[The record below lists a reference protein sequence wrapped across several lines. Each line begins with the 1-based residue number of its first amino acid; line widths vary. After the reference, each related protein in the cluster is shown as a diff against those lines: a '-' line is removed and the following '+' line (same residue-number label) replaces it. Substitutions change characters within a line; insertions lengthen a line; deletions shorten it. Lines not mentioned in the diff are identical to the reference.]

1 MIYEPGRE
9 GYVKNINEFQAA
21 RVYALSS
28 AKAPP
33 PDGRDLAQLKEAYA
47 DLSPSYDWDHPD
59 RNLYRRAAFYWSETL
74 YTAAQL
80 NEILPTV
87 IPSYNAFSG
96 SRATSLLTAMYPD
109 AYFLP
114 GREHSPVIYIYS
126 PDGSSLRSPNERERA
141 ELAVDE
147 VLWYPIQ
154 RGADEVVAY
163 VLRLWWA

>member
-1 MIYEPGRE
+1 MIYEPGRD
-9 GYVKNINEFQAA
+9 GYVENVDEYQTA
-21 RVYALSS
+21 RDYALSS

-33 PDGRDLAQLKEAYA
+33 PDERDLAQLKEAYA
-47 DLSPSYDWDHPD
+47 DLSPAYNWDHPD

-80 NEILPTV
+80 REILPPI
-87 IPSYNAFSG
+87 IPTYNAFKG
-96 SRATSLLTAMYPD
+96 FHTVAQLTAMYPH

-126 PDGSSLRSPNERERA
+126 ADGSTLRGLNELERA

-147 VLWYPIQ
+147 VLWFPIQ
-154 RGADEVVAY
+154 RGANEVMTY